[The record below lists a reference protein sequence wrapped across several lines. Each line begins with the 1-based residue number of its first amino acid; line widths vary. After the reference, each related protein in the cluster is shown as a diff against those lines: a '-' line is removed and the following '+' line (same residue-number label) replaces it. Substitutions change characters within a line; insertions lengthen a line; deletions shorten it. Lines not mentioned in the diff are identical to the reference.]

1 VRHTDMN
8 LCNIAVRVIPGSQTF
23 PHPNI
28 EFLKF

>member
-1 VRHTDMN
+1 MN